1 MSDDDW
7 DVDVPAGSGASTPA
21 PAAARAPYR
30 APAKGKFAD
39 EDVEDEQ
46 DDWDASE
53 DEKPKAAAT
62 KVAPPPVRQKKL
74 KDKLAEKERLAR
86 EGGNDDLMDTR
97 TEQERAREAKLAARQ
112 AELDADLNV
121 AADLLGGM
129 DVDDKKAAME
139 NVLKQEPKTKDQF
152 AALAKDVMTLLARHQ
167 ANPLYPAFVEQLAKD
182 LSEPLLAVQ
191 VRKVGS
197 GLATL
202 GNTKQQEERDKA
214 NGKKKVSAKPKL
226 AAAKVV
232 SHAADTEAYD
242 DVLDDDDFM

>member
-1 MSDDDW
+1 
-7 DVDVPAGSGASTPA
+7 
-21 PAAARAPYR
+21 
-30 APAKGKFAD
+30 
-39 EDVEDEQ
+39 
-46 DDWDASE
+46 
-53 DEKPKAAAT
+53 
-62 KVAPPPVRQKKL
+62 
-74 KDKLAEKERLAR
+74 
-86 EGGNDDLMDTR
+86 MDTR

-214 NGKKKVSAKPKL
+214 NGKKKVSCRYVMYGTRSCSGLENDGEDQVHAWVIAGSPPGQSL
-226 AAAKVV
+226 AGCVAQY
-232 SHAADTEAYD
+232 SGW
-242 DVLDDDDFM
+242 